1 MLPKRET
8 NSMATPRPQVIVTSF
23 GTRGDVYPFIGLG
36 AEFRRRGYDVVMVS
50 NEYFRRPAVDA
61 GLVFRAQGTAEAY
74 RRAMNDAT
82 LWNPWQ
88 GLDAVMTSLIPDP
101 IATYETLLDIIA
113 SRPAILISH
122 PFALAPRLMHETRNT
137 PCVTAV
143 LSTSLFR
150 SNYRVPVMYR
160 TMELSKMIWPFKR
173 VMWAL
178 ADRLLID
185 PAVCPVLNPARRHLG
200 LEPIRRPFDG
210 WIFSPQL
217 TVGMFPPWFAP
228 PQPDWPESVE
238 LTDFPLY
245 SPPAVVPH
253 QVEAFIDNGAAPVV
267 ATCGSALGDW
277 DAVVESVIGACME
290 TGRRALF
297 LGRRD
302 EKVTQRGDSGQFLA
316 VPFAP
321 FDAVFERCGAVIH
334 HGGIGTT
341 AAALQAGIPQV
352 VRPIAHDHPDH
363 AARIEKLGVGRR
375 ILAGDFTAGAVAKA
389 LNELLDDDLVDN
401 QCRRRARQTRDG
413 DGLREC
419 CDRVVSNFGLSPHDV
434 GGLLRRRPQ

>member
-1 MLPKRET
+1 
-8 NSMATPRPQVIVTSF
+8 MATPRPQVIVTSF

-36 AEFRRRGYDVVMVS
+36 AEFRRRGYDVVLVS
-50 NEYFRRPAVDA
+50 NDYFRQPATDA
-61 GLVFRAQGTAEAY
+61 GLRFRAQGTAGEY
-74 RRAMNDAT
+74 RQAIKEPK
-82 LWNPWQ
+82 LWDPWK
-88 GLDAVMTSLIPDP
+88 GLEAVMTSLIPDP
-101 IATYETLLDIIA
+101 IATYETLLDIID

-122 PFALAPRLMHETRNT
+122 PFALAPRLMHEKRGT

-150 SNYRVPVMYR
+150 SNRRVPVMYAA
-160 TMELSKMIWPFKR
+160 MELSQMVWPFKKA
-173 VMWAL
+173 MWAL
-178 ADRLLID
+178 ADRFLID
-185 PAVCPVLNPARRHLG
+185 PAVCPVLNPARQQLG

-217 TVGMFPPWFAP
+217 TVGMFPAWFAP
-228 PQPDWPESVE
+228 PQPDWPDSAE
-238 LTDFPLY
+238 LTGFPLY
-245 SPPAVVPH
+245 SPPATVPR
-253 QVEAFIDNGAAPVV
+253 QVDAFIDNGSTPVV

-277 DAVVESVIGACME
+277 EAVVEAVTGACME

-297 LGRRD
+297 VGRRD
-302 EKVTQRGDSGQFLA
+302 DQVTQCGDSGQFLA

-321 FDAVFERCGAVIH
+321 FDAVFERCCAVIH

-401 QCRRRARQTRDG
+401 QCRRRARQIRYG

-419 CDRVVSNFGLSPHDV
+419 CYRVESTFELSPHDA